1 MRMERPATIPFLGEP
16 GEQGLALEGLYL
28 PGGEAEPGALIA
40 PPHPLYGGSIANPVV
55 TELALRCQKFEM
67 TSLRFNW
74 RGVGASAGE
83 TSGEPEASLEDYA
96 AALAFF
102 EDCVDAPIVACGYS
116 WGAVAAHQAVE
127 GRAAVRKLALVAPP
141 AAMLEPARLEA
152 FAGELLIVVG
162 AADTLA
168 DPAALEAL
176 AGQLPRASFVALD
189 AADHFFGSGT
199 HELGA
204 AFEAWLEPR

>member
-1 MRMERPATIPFLGEP
+1 MRIEQPATIPFLGEP
-16 GEQGLALEGLYL
+16 GHALEGLYL

-83 TSGEPEASLEDYA
+83 TSGELDASLEDYA

-102 EDCVDAPIVACGYS
+102 EDCVDTPIVACGYS
-116 WGAVAAHQAVE
+116 WGAVAAHRAVE
-127 GRAAVRKLALVAPP
+127 GHAGVRRLALVAPP

-152 FAGELLIVVG
+152 FTGDLLIVVG
-162 AADTLA
+162 ASDDLA
-168 DPAALEAL
+168 DPAALEAV
-176 AGQLPRASFVALD
+176 ASGLPRARFVVLEAT
-189 AADHFFGSGT
+189 DHFFGAGT